1 MRWMLAVAGLVV
13 SAGSAAAGCPAGAYP
28 WVDRRG
34 VEVCKR
40 DMVGPRE
47 PGVGGEA
54 CPAGTVVATDR
65 WGGQTCR
72 RLNSARGREGTL
84 R

>member
-1 MRWMLAVAGLVV
+1 MRWMLAVVGLVV
-13 SAGSAAAGCPAGAYP
+13 SAGSAAAECPAGAYP

-40 DMVGPRE
+40 DMIGPRVA
-47 PGVGGEA
+47 GAEA
-54 CPAGTVVATDR
+54 CPAGTVAGADR

-72 RLNSARGREGTL
+72 RLNSARVREGTL